1 MLAVAA
7 AAYEVVF
14 MNHPK
19 FHYVL
24 NFVLGENYYLIG
36 FISQADCDF

>member
-1 MLAVAA
+1 MHFLIIALAVAAAAAAA

-19 FHYVL
+19 IHYVL
-24 NFVLGENYYLIG
+24 NFVLGENY
-36 FISQADCDF
+36 

>member
-1 MLAVAA
+1 MHFLIIALAVAAAAAA

-19 FHYVL
+19 IHYVL
-24 NFVLGENYYLIG
+24 NFVLGENY
-36 FISQADCDF
+36 